1 MRSRLLHGTQHGRL
15 DRDAAGA
22 LDVDVV
28 VLARQVFRPPSE
40 TPLGD
45 DRREGRGRS
54 CDAWEEYGRDSP
66 KSLEEPMVEIHGQ
79 TAAEGTTRRRM
90 LGRAGALAAAGGM
103 AALAGPA
110 TAGAHGTGGSLGR
123 FLNFTVTQEQ
133 FGVTAVTNAIRKAP
147 GTPSE
152 QFVGVLRAAVTTEFT
167 HVEALE
173 AIGAEPLTSRFWIPD
188 AVFDGGVGLF
198 TSLAAVE
205 AIEVSLYL
213 VGVTIFSL
221 RSDDFGARLCAEALG
236 TEAEHRVLARFAASV
251 LGAPTS
257 PPNNVGFEPFPYKST
272 REVVQA
278 LTGLGI
284 GYGTP
289 GAAPGA
295 FYDYPGDPLANGVGV
310 PVDSPTPE

>member
-1 MRSRLLHGTQHGRL
+1 Q
-15 DRDAAGA
+15 A
-22 LDVDVV
+22 
-28 VLARQVFRPPSE
+28 
-40 TPLGD
+40 
-45 DRREGRGRS
+45 
-54 CDAWEEYGRDSP
+54 
-66 KSLEEPMVEIHGQ
+66 
-79 TAAEGTTRRRM
+79 TTRRGM

-103 AALAGPA
+103 ASLAGPGA
-110 TAGAHGTGGSLGR
+110 AGAAVTARSLGHR
-123 FLNFTVTQEQ
+123 SHEPRALRQFLNFTVTQEQ
-133 FGVTAVTNAIRKAP
+133 FGVTAVTAAIRKAP

-152 QFVGVLRAAVTTEFT
+152 QFMPVLRAAVTTEFT

-173 AIGAEPLTSRFWIPD
+173 AIGAKPFTSRFWIPD

-198 TSLAAVE
+198 TSFAVVE

-221 RSDDFGARLCAEALG
+221 RREDFGARLCAEALG

-257 PPNNVGFEPFPYKST
+257 PPNNLGFEPFPYKT
-272 REVVQA
+272 TNQVVQA

-284 GYGTP
+284 GYGKP

-295 FYDYPGDPLANGVGV
+295 FYDYPGDPLANGVGL
-310 PVDSPTPE
+310 PVDSPKPE